1 MKPEQD
7 FKLMSLNG
15 HHERQC
21 AYLAA
26 LALNDNV
33 YEDFEFHVVRIGT
46 KFGKKNIPRFLRLVA
61 DALKEK
67 ASKFDLTPTGW
78 AIVKAWRAAYYLAG
92 RTNNGFDSF
101 VVPMLLEVKTQYAV
115 THGKEPPSDLVKKR
129 KWIADLERN
138 KQMPSDQ
145 TFRKTLR
152 KVKLWFS

>member
-61 DALKEK
+61 DALEEK
-67 ASKFDLTPTGW
+67 PSKFDLTPTGW

-92 RTNNGFDSF
+92 RTTMGSI
-101 VVPMLLEVKTQYAV
+101 
-115 THGKEPPSDLVKKR
+115 R
-129 KWIADLERN
+129 
-138 KQMPSDQ
+138 
-145 TFRKTLR
+145 
-152 KVKLWFS
+152 LWFRCCSKLKRSMPLHARKASHQPIW